1 MLNIEASAFATQSV
15 AMARTNRGDETA
27 SSQLA
32 KTPPTQ
38 TAVPEQAVTPVQSG
52 EAGQMVHAQADQV
65 REAVERLNDTLRK
78 YRPLADTAVRFS
90 VNDQADVLV
99 VQVIDRETDE
109 ILRQIPGEDVLNRL
123 SSRENMK
130 GLLFDTES

>member
-1 MLNIEASAFATQSV
+1 MLNIEAPAFATQSAAV
-15 AMARTNRGDETA
+15 VRTNKGGETA
-27 SSQLA
+27 ASQLA

-38 TAVPEQAVTPVQSG
+38 TAVPQQAVTPVQSG
-52 EAGQMVHAQADQV
+52 EAGQMVRSQTEQV
-65 REAVERLNDTLRK
+65 REAIERLNDSLQK
-78 YRPLADTAVRFS
+78 YRPLAPTGVRFS

-109 ILRQIPGEDVLNRL
+109 VLRQIPAEDVLERMSMRQDL
-123 SSRENMK
+123 K